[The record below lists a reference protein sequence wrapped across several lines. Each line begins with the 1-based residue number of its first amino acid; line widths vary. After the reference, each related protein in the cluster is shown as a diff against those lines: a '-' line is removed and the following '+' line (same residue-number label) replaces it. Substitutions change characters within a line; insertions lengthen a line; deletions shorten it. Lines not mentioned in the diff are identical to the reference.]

1 MAHYLDV
8 HIFVAAP
15 LIAWAVSQLL
25 KTLFY
30 LLSEKQVN
38 VARLFDTGGMPSSH
52 CAAVM
57 ALVTV
62 LAYRTGMTNPLFATA
77 LLFGA
82 IVVYDATNLRRA
94 AGDQAQL
101 LNRII
106 PDLLRGKF
114 VKQFDYKSLREMLGH
129 SWLEALVGCG
139 VGFVIAFWMAVGL
152 R

>member
-1 MAHYLDV
+1 MAHYLNV
-8 HIFVAAP
+8 HIFFAAP
-15 LIAWAVSQLL
+15 LIAWALSQLL

-30 LLSEKQVN
+30 ILAEKQLN

-62 LAYRTGMTNPLFATA
+62 LAYRVGMTNPLFAVA
-77 LLFGA
+77 FIFGT

-101 LNRII
+101 LNRVI
-106 PDLLRGKF
+106 PDLLSGKM
-114 VKQFDYKSLREMLGH
+114 VKQFDYKALREMLGH

-139 VGFVIAFWMAVGL
+139 VGYLIAFAMVMVL

>member
-1 MAHYLDV
+1 MAQYLNV

-15 LIAWAVSQLL
+15 IIAWAISQVI
-25 KTLFY
+25 KTFFY
-30 LLSEKQVN
+30 LVSEKQVN

-62 LAYRTGMTNPLFATA
+62 LAYKTGMTNPLFAVA
-77 LLFGA
+77 LIFGA

-101 LNRII
+101 LNRVI
-106 PDLLRGKF
+106 PDLLSGKF
-114 VKQFDYKSLREMLGH
+114 VKQFDYKALREMLGH
-129 SWLEALVGCG
+129 SWQEALVGCG
-139 VGFVIAFWMAVGL
+139 VGFLIAFAMVMGL

>member
-1 MAHYLDV
+1 MAQYLNV
-8 HIFVAAP
+8 HIFIFAP
-15 LIAWAVSQLL
+15 LIAWALAQGL
-25 KTLFY
+25 KTLFC
-30 LLSEKQVN
+30 LLSEKRVN

-52 CAAVM
+52 CAAVT

-62 LAYRTGMTNPLFATA
+62 LGYKIGTTNPLFATA
-77 LLFGA
+77 VLFGT

-101 LNRII
+101 LNRVI
-106 PDLLRGKF
+106 PDLLSGKM
-114 VKQFDYKSLREMLGH
+114 VKPFDYKALREMLGH

-139 VGFVIAFWMAVGL
+139 VGYLIAFGMVMGL

>member
-1 MAHYLDV
+1 MVQYLNA
-8 HIFVAAP
+8 HIFFATP
-15 LIAWAVSQLL
+15 LIAWAISQGL

-30 LLSEKQVN
+30 LLSEKRVN

-62 LAYRTGMTNPLFATA
+62 LAYKTGMTNPLFATA
-77 LLFGA
+77 VLFGA

-101 LNRII
+101 LNRVI
-106 PDLLRGKF
+106 PDLLSGKM
-114 VKQFDYKSLREMLGH
+114 VKPFDYKVLREMLGH

-139 VGFVIAFWMAVGL
+139 VGYLIAFGMVMGL
-152 R
+152 K